1 MDDKILK
8 KRLRSKI
15 AMHMLFGLGGAVVI
29 IGALFKILHL
39 EIGPITGGLVLGLG
53 LGTEALIF
61 TVAAL
66 NTGEI
71 KEEHNDY
78 VKKIKGGAKKAPAG
92 GGGDEGLSSKID
104 AIMQEAKLD
113 VSLMNSLASSIKGL
127 ETSAKAL
134 SPASEAVAASQNYSQ
149 ELAKASTQLEQLNSS
164 YQKQINDSQGNEDF
178 NDKDTLLVERG
189 SGYSTYETKH
199 PSDEFIYKWKN
210 GGVNTSLFSTPIV
223 FSSGECLGGGSEINS
238 GLLHEPDETYLASW
252 NNDFGLENI
261 TKDILINCNV
271 V

>member
-178 NDKDTLLVERG
+178 NNKV
-189 SGYSTYETKH
+189 K
-199 PSDEFIYKWKN
+199 KN
-210 GGVNTSLFSTPIV
+210 LSVQENLQTQNAEQLRAQMESLSANLAALNNVYGGMLNAM
-223 FSSGECLGGGSEINS
+223 N
-238 GLLHEPDETYLASW
+238 
-252 NNDFGLENI
+252 
-261 TKDILINCNV
+261 KK
-271 V
+271 

>member
-71 KEEHNDY
+71 KEEHHDY

-178 NDKDTLLVERG
+178 NNKV
-189 SGYSTYETKH
+189 K
-199 PSDEFIYKWKN
+199 KN
-210 GGVNTSLFSTPIV
+210 LSVQENLQTQNAEQLRAQMESLSANLAALNNVYGGMLNAM
-223 FSSGECLGGGSEINS
+223 N
-238 GLLHEPDETYLASW
+238 
-252 NNDFGLENI
+252 
-261 TKDILINCNV
+261 KK
-271 V
+271 